1 MLNESLHTNPC
12 RICSLACAASKCQS
26 GSVLPSYLG
35 CVVQSEEGGAA
46 EQLRKVQAFVEELKT
61 LPIAVQTAAA
71 NEQHYEVLPS
81 GSALWFSLGAQFR
94 CQHKMHDSIKDWEV
108 LL

>member
-1 MLNESLHTNPC
+1 MQDVLF
-12 RICSLACAASKCQS
+12 ACEASNSQT
-26 GSVLPSYLG
+26 GSVLPPYLV
-35 CVVQSEEGGAA
+35 CVLQSEEGGAA

-71 NEQHYEVLPS
+71 NEQHYEVLRS
-81 GSALWFSLGAQFR
+81 GSALFFCLSAPPWLQHKQA
-94 CQHKMHDSIKDWEV
+94 CQHGRLEY